1 VESLKKC
8 GVPEEAIARIHAP
21 IGLNIGAASPPEI
34 ALAILAEITM
44 RLRRGP
50 EAKP

>member
-1 VESLKKC
+1 MSEQML
-8 GVPEEAIARIHAP
+8 ARIHAP
-21 IGLNIGAASPPEI
+21 IGLSIGAASPSEI